1 MGGLVQAFQSE
12 HSKPPGV
19 ALHNANTSLKGA
31 QDIFRNLCDLATFFL
46 HTIFP
51 SSRSEEKGGLAMSRF
66 ISAIV
71 LGGFLSAVALPTLA
85 QTPKGPQDC
94 KSSEQWDAATKTCKM
109 KK

>member
-1 MGGLVQAFQSE
+1 MC
-12 HSKPPGV
+12 
-19 ALHNANTSLKGA
+19 
-31 QDIFRNLCDLATFFL
+31 RNRCDLVTFFV
-46 HTIFP
+46 HTIFA
-51 SSRSEEKGGLAMSRF
+51 SSRSEEKGEVAMCKL

-71 LGGFLSAVALPTLA
+71 LGGFLSTVALPSLA

>member
-1 MGGLVQAFQSE
+1 M
-12 HSKPPGV
+12 
-19 ALHNANTSLKGA
+19 
-31 QDIFRNLCDLATFFL
+31 C
-46 HTIFP
+46 
-51 SSRSEEKGGLAMSRF
+51 RF

-71 LGGFLSAVALPTLA
+71 LGGFLSAVALPSLA